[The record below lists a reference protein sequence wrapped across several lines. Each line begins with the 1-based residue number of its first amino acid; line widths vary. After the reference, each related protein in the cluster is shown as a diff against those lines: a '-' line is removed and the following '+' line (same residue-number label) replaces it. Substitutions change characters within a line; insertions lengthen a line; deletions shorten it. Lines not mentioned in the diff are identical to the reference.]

1 MEPESYTAWALG
13 FQPWRQEGI
22 GEKGKHTSYLTQLLS
37 RSIAD
42 QIVRKS
48 PHPFLVKVCTT
59 ASPVISCL
67 RVLAVLASDSTFADR
82 TQ

>member
-22 GEKGKHTSYLTQLLS
+22 GEKGKHTSYLTQFLS
-37 RSIAD
+37 RPIAD

-48 PHPFLVKVCTT
+48 PPFFVKVCTT

-67 RVLAVLASDSTFADR
+67 SVLAVLTSDSTFADR